1 MSYQHK
7 IYFGLYVFN
16 LSNLVVWYH
25 EKNHASKQQTQV
37 GCLVRVSSAQLH
49 LDKSEKG
56 SDKKC
61 EIQGECNHHRE
72 WMEGKVCASLMM
84 SQLQKDGSKTTPN
97 IISAGVLRKQ

>member
-7 IYFGLYVFN
+7 LYFGLYVFN

-56 SDKKC
+56 
-61 EIQGECNHHRE
+61 I
-72 WMEGKVCASLMM
+72 
-84 SQLQKDGSKTTPN
+84 
-97 IISAGVLRKQ
+97 